1 MKNQKKKKRG
11 GKDLSSLPVE
21 KGEEVK
27 RGVEILN
34 LEILLKQK
42 IAGAFPGDLVVRFLG
57 FHCCGQAQTL
67 GEELRSS
74 KLHGTA
80 KKKKKKKEKTNL
92 LYNNGVT
99 MFVFGCSVYI
109 ILSTFM
115 NVQNLPN

>member
-1 MKNQKKKKRG
+1 MKNQKKKKR

-80 KKKKKKKEKTNL
+80 KKKKKKERKNKFTL
-92 LYNNGVT
+92 QQWSNNVCVWLQCIYYLIH
-99 MFVFGCSVYI
+99 FYECSK
-109 ILSTFM
+109 S
-115 NVQNLPN
+115 P